1 MGSRL
6 VRFRSRLISNAKL
19 PGGLDLIKFGLTVTR
34 DIAFLVLAVLAIYI
48 AYRDYLKTD
57 VQMAITAPAAGS
69 VVLKKEISIEG
80 TISGGPYNGYEV
92 HHKASE
98 DKQGRLICAVQE
110 RGEQMTTPVF
120 PIPLSLMDEGG
131 PPRIGEH
138 TITVTLKAGNRVV
151 EQESV
156 SFDVLDCSLIMPPEF
171 VADKPIHEV
180 INLERHEEIQAY
192 NFLYYIDGVQWTLD
206 CLNPAHLEDGYHQL
220 RIAAVVRGSEDEV
233 DSLTTNFVVDNT
245 APIIE
250 SLGFSQGAHVNGRSR
265 LVAKISDSY
274 LDELELFVDDELVGR
289 VGGQALGQRLDAGD
303 LGFTLEGGWLTA
315 DVDGE
320 SQIQAPEAWA
330 EVRRLKDGWHDVL
343 IKACDVN
350 GLCSMD
356 SARVWVDSTR
366 PDLRWDMQSD
376 AAIPVLPTD
385 GFWLGAMSPDPEAEI
400 AYSVKAPATIVE
412 GKYLD
417 TSECELGS
425 VHVVLATAKDLAGN
439 TEAQV
444 AYFIVERSSRAWL
457 NTPWRS
463 VTCGITAA
471 MAPISEVLDELSSEG
486 MSIGVG
492 AEVSSSLADES
503 VLMWRGVFDFGFI
516 EIYPM
521 FGRGFNQNTTM
532 GLGFRV
538 PLESAGLATSG
549 LATLL
554 IHPVLDFGTAVTPNW
569 EVLDSLD
576 FGTEKVTETWVKLSL
591 STVIFIP
598 LSTKTGAALKLDAAP
613 GCKLSFVQEF
623 KREAE
628 YSNGCIVGVRKFV
641 ESSLKLEVTI
651 DGSIAFS
658 VRGQR

>member
-6 VRFRSRLISNAKL
+6 VRFRRRLISNAKL
-19 PGGLDLIKFGLTVTR
+19 RCGLRLIKLGLPVALN
-34 DIAFLVLAVLAIYI
+34 IALLVLAVLAIYI

-57 VQMAITAPAAGS
+57 VQMTITAPAAGS
-69 VVLKKEISIEG
+69 VVLNKEISIEG

-92 HHKASE
+92 HHKAPE
-98 DKQGRLICAVQE
+98 DEQGRLICAVHE
-110 RGEQMTTPVF
+110 SGEQITAPVF

-131 PPRIGEH
+131 VPRIGEH
-138 TITVTLKAGNRVV
+138 TITVTLKAGKRVV
-151 EQESV
+151 EQKSV
-156 SFDVLDCSLIMPPEF
+156 SFDVLDCSLVMPREF
-171 VADKPIHEV
+171 AAGKPIHEV
-180 INLERHEEIQAY
+180 IDLEQHEEIQAY
-192 NFLYYIDGVQWTLD
+192 NFLYYIDDVQWTLD
-206 CLNPAHLEDGYHQL
+206 CLNPAYLEDGYHQL

-233 DSLTTNFVVDNT
+233 DSVTTNFVVDNT
-245 APIIE
+245 APIVE
-250 SLGFSQGAHVNGRSR
+250 SLGLSEGAHVNGQSR
-265 LVAKISDSY
+265 LMPKICDSH
-274 LDELELFVDDELVGR
+274 LEKLELFVDDELVGT
-289 VGGQALGQRLDAGD
+289 VGGQALGQRVDAGD
-303 LGFTLEGGWLTA
+303 LGFTLEGGWLTTN
-315 DVDGE
+315 VNGE
-320 SQIQAPEAWA
+320 SQIQAPEVWA
-330 EVRRLKDGWHDVL
+330 EARKLKDGWHNVL

-356 SARVWVDSTR
+356 SARIWVDSTR
-366 PDLRWDMQSD
+366 PDLRWDIPND
-376 AAIPVLPTD
+376 AVIPVLPTD
-385 GFWLGAMSPDPEAEI
+385 GFWLGVMSPDPEAEI
-400 AYSVKAPATIVE
+400 AYCVETPAAIVE
-412 GKYLD
+412 GERLD
-417 TSECELGS
+417 TSKCEPGS
-425 VHVVLATAKDLAGN
+425 VHAVLATAIDLAGN
-439 TEAQV
+439 AETQV
-444 AYFIVERSSRAWL
+444 AHFVVERSSQAWL
-457 NTPWRS
+457 NTTWRS
-463 VTCGITAA
+463 VTRGIRAA

-486 MSIGVG
+486 VSIGVG
-492 AEVSSSLADES
+492 GEVSSSLADEG

-516 EIYPM
+516 EICPM

-538 PLESAGLATSG
+538 PLEFAGLATSG

>member
-1 MGSRL
+1 MGNQL
-6 VRFRSRLISNAKL
+6 VRFRRRLISCVSL
-19 PGGLDLIKFGLTVTR
+19 RGGLRVIKLGLPVAR
-34 DIAFLVLAVLAIYI
+34 DIALLVLAVLAIYI

-57 VQMAITAPAAGS
+57 VQMTITAPAAGS
-69 VVLKKEISIEG
+69 VVLSREISIEG

-92 HHKASE
+92 HHKAPE
-98 DKQGRLICAVQE
+98 DEQGRLICAVQE
-110 RGEQMTTPVF
+110 NGEQITAPVF
-120 PIPLSLMDEGG
+120 PIPLLLTDKGET
-131 PPRIGEH
+131 PRIGRH
-138 TITVTLKAGNRVV
+138 TITVTLKAGKTVV
-151 EQESV
+151 EQKSV
-156 SFDVLDCSLIMPPEF
+156 SFDVLDCLLIMPREF
-171 VADKPIHEV
+171 TADKPIHEV
-180 INLERHEEIQAY
+180 IDLKRDEEIQGY
-192 NFLYYIDGVQWTLD
+192 DFLYYIDDVQWTLD

-220 RIAAVVRGSEDEV
+220 RIAAVIRGSEDEV
-233 DSLTTNFVVDNT
+233 DSVTTNFVVDNT

-250 SLGFSQGAHVNGRSR
+250 SLGLSQGAYISGRTK
-265 LVAKISDSY
+265 LVPKISDPY
-274 LDELELFVDDELVGR
+274 LNELELSVDNELVGR
-289 VGGQALGQRLDAGD
+289 VAGQALEQRLDVGD
-303 LGFTLEGGWLTA
+303 LAFTLEGGWLTV

-320 SQIQAPEAWA
+320 SQIQAPEVCA
-330 EVRRLKDGWHDVL
+330 EARRLKDGWHDVL

-350 GLCSMD
+350 GLCSTD
-356 SARVWVDSTR
+356 SAMVWVDSTC
-366 PDLRWDMQSD
+366 PDLRWDMPSD

-385 GFWLGAMSPDPEAEI
+385 RFWLGAMSPDPEAEI
-400 AYSVKAPATIVE
+400 AYNVEAPAAIVE
-412 GKYLD
+412 GEYLD
-417 TSECELGS
+417 ISKCKLGS
-425 VHVVLATAKDLAGN
+425 VYAVPAKAIDLAGN
-439 TEAQV
+439 AETQV
-444 AYFIVERSSRAWL
+444 AYFVVEQNSQAWL
-457 NTPWRS
+457 NTTWRS
-463 VTCGITAA
+463 VTRGITAA

-492 AEVSSSLADES
+492 GEVSSSLADES

-521 FGRGFNQNTTM
+521 FGRGFNQNITM

-538 PLESAGLATSG
+538 PLEFAGLATSG

-628 YSNGCIVGVRKFV
+628 YSNGCIVGVREFV
-641 ESSLKLEVTI
+641 ENSLKLEVTI

-658 VRGQR
+658 VKGQR

>member
-6 VRFRSRLISNAKL
+6 VRFRRRLISSDKL
-19 PGGLDLIKFGLTVTR
+19 RCGLRLINLGLPVAR
-34 DIAFLVLAVLAIYI
+34 DIALLVLAVLAIYI

-69 VVLKKEISIEG
+69 VVLNREISIEG

-92 HHKASE
+92 HHKAPE
-98 DKQGRLICAVQE
+98 DEQGRLICAVQKS
-110 RGEQMTTPVF
+110 GEQMTTPVF
-120 PIPLSLMDEGG
+120 PIPLSLVDEGG
-131 PPRIGEH
+131 APRIGQH

-151 EQESV
+151 EQKSV
-156 SFDVLDCSLIMPPEF
+156 SFDVLDCSLVMPREF
-171 VADKPIHEV
+171 AADKPIHEV
-180 INLERHEEIQAY
+180 IDLERDEEIQGY
-192 NFLYYIDGVQWTLD
+192 GFLYYIDGVQWTLD

-233 DSLTTNFVVDNT
+233 DSVTTNFVVDNT

-250 SLGFSQGAHVNGRSR
+250 SFGLSEGAYVSGRSR
-265 LVAKISDSY
+265 LVPKICDPH
-274 LDELELFVDDELVGR
+274 LEELELFVDGELVGR
-289 VGGQALGQRLDAGD
+289 VGGQALEQRLDAGD
-303 LGFTLEGGWLTA
+303 LGFTLEGGWLTV

-320 SQIQAPEAWA
+320 SQIQAPEVWA
-330 EVRRLKDGWHDVL
+330 EARRLKDGWHDVL

-350 GLCSMD
+350 GLYSTD

-366 PDLRWDMQSD
+366 PDLRWDMPSD

-400 AYSVKAPATIVE
+400 AYYVEAPAAIVE
-412 GKYLD
+412 GEYLD
-417 TSECELGS
+417 TSECEPGS
-425 VHVVLATAKDLAGN
+425 VHAVLATAIDLAGN
-439 TEAQV
+439 AETQV
-444 AYFIVERSSRAWL
+444 AHFVVERSSQAWL
-457 NTPWRS
+457 NTTWRS
-463 VTCGITAA
+463 VTRGITAA
-471 MAPISEVLDELSSEG
+471 MAPISDVLDELASEG

-503 VLMWRGVFDFGFI
+503 VLMWRGVFDFVFV

-521 FGRGFNQNTTM
+521 LGRGFNQNTTM

-538 PLESAGLATSG
+538 PLESAGLATSD
-549 LATLL
+549 LATPL
-554 IHPVLDFGTAVTPNW
+554 IRPVLDFGTAVTPNW
-569 EVLDSLD
+569 KVLDGLD
-576 FGTEKVTETWVKLSL
+576 FGTEKVAETWVKLSL
-591 STVIFIP
+591 STVISIP
-598 LSTKTGAALKLDAAP
+598 LSTETDAALKLDVAP

-628 YSNGCIVGVRKFV
+628 YSNGCIVGVREFV
-641 ESSLKLEVTI
+641 ENSLKLEVTI
-651 DGSIAFS
+651 DGSTAFS